1 MSRWRCVAV
10 YYHEE
15 SLDKLVVE
23 AVEPLFA
30 RLGATVPRAYHL
42 RHWLRGPHLR
52 LMFDVDDAVFDMT
65 VLPMVKE
72 VVGTFL
78 ARHPSAAVLDPGR
91 TLAQHRRLAE
101 LEQVREPL
109 MPLRP
114 DNTIEEI
121 PVDDRIEVLGSV
133 AAVELLAEFH
143 VATTPLAFA
152 ATRRT
157 IAGASLPT
165 MAYDLMIASAH
176 VLSGVGLARGFVS
189 FRSHADAFL
198 SWWPEAQGL
207 REQWQERYATYG
219 PELRQRTERLL
230 ARLDAGTPCAATTWA
245 EVVEPIRRRGE
256 TLICSG
262 ALSMDPP
269 WAGVDLADPRNADVV
284 EMLRRSPFHRHA
296 LGERRPVDRTWFA
309 TYRLVLNYTYL
320 YLTRLGLTP
329 LHRFML
335 CHFAANVAEELYGV
349 AAADVVLP
357 GPAEVAG

>member
-10 YYHEE
+10 HYHDE
-15 SLDKLVVE
+15 SRDRLVVE

-30 RLGATVPRAYHL
+30 RLGTAVPRAYHL

-52 LMFDVDDAVFDMT
+52 LMFDVDDAAFDTT
-65 VLPMVKE
+65 VLPLVEE
-72 VVGTFL
+72 VVGGFL
-78 ARHPSAAVLDPGR
+78 VRHPSTTVLDPDR

-101 LEQVREPL
+101 LEQIRDSLTPF
-109 MPLRP
+109 RP
-114 DNTIEEI
+114 DNSIREI
-121 PVDDRIEVLGSV
+121 PVDERIEVLGSAT
-133 AAVELLAEFH
+133 AAELLAEFH

-152 ATRRT
+152 AARQTL
-157 IAGASLPT
+157 AGSSLPT

-176 VLSGVGLARGFVS
+176 LLSSVGFARGFVS

-198 SWWPEAQGL
+198 SWWPEAHGL
-207 REQWQERYATYG
+207 RERWQDRYAAYR
-219 PELRQRTERLL
+219 PELLQRTKRLL
-230 ARLDAGTPCAATTWA
+230 SCLDTGSANGITTWA
-245 EVVEPIRRRGE
+245 RTVEPVRRRGE
-256 TLICSG
+256 ALIRSG

-269 WAGVDLADPRNADVV
+269 WAEVDLADPRNADVV

-296 LGERRPVDRTWFA
+296 LGERRPVHRTWFA

-357 GPAEVAG
+357 APTEVAG